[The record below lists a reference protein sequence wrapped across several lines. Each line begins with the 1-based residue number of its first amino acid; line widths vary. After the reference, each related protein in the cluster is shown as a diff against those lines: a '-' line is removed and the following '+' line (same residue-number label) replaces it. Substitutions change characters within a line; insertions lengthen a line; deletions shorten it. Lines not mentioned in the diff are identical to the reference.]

1 MDAAALLAYTNAM
14 PTKSLPLSRRRAL
27 RLAAVG
33 ISAPFIL
40 RAADSSPAHPH
51 GIVSGEPTAE
61 KVGAHV
67 LASGGNAVDAMVAA
81 ALAGA
86 VAAPHQTG
94 IGGYGASIIIASADG
109 KKVICIDANSAA
121 PAAARPD
128 MFKPDD
134 KGNVPGRVNET
145 GWLAAGVPGI
155 LAGLQLAL
163 DKHGT
168 RSFRD
173 SATPA
178 ISIARDGLKLTAAL
192 ATTIRSFS
200 ALAKTHEGG
209 RTLFFKDGEPLAAGD
224 TYRNPEVAALL
235 ETLAQRNSVDSF
247 YRGDIAQR
255 IAESFQK
262 YGGLVTAKDM
272 AAYQAREVEPLRFE
286 WNGCDVRTAPL
297 TAGGLTVLQALA
309 TLRALEWGRAGGFQ
323 PPSLTAT
330 RARIEALRIAWA
342 DRLALLGDPQHAQ
355 VPVAKLLSADYA
367 KEAAERVRRAVKDA
381 KVLAHAA
388 ESRPHTGTINLSVV
402 DKAGNL
408 AAITLTHGNGF
419 GARVTVDGLGLTL
432 GHGMSRFDPH
442 PAHPNAPGPGK
453 RPLHNMCPT
462 VVLREGR
469 PVLAI
474 GGRGGRKIPNALF
487 EALTE
492 FVALGRPME
501 AALAAPRMHTEG
513 NLNLEL
519 EAKWPA
525 DEVESLS
532 KIGYKTKT
540 SGSATLSAVAFDPKS
555 GEGRAAMR

>member
-1 MDAAALLAYTNAM
+1 M
-14 PTKSLPLSRRRAL
+14 PAPIHSRRRAL
-27 RLAAVG
+27 QLLAVAPA
-33 ISAPFIL
+33 APFIL
-40 RAADSSPAHPH
+40 RAAEKTASLH
-51 GIVSGEPTAE
+51 GAVSGEPTAE
-61 KVGAHV
+61 KVGAQV
-67 LASGGNAVDAMVAA
+67 LASGGNFVDALVAA

-94 IGGYGASIIIASADG
+94 IGGYGASIIIARADG

-121 PAAARPD
+121 PAAARAD

-163 DKHGT
+163 DRHGT

-173 SATPA
+173 SVAPA
-178 ISIARDGLKLTAAL
+178 IAIARDGFKLSAGLAA
-192 ATTIRSFS
+192 TIRSFS

-209 RTLFFKDGEPLAAGD
+209 RKLFFKEGEPLAAGE
-224 TYRNPEVAALL
+224 TYRNPEVAVLL
-235 ETLAQRNSVDSF
+235 ESLAQRNSVDSF
-247 YRGDIAQR
+247 YRGDLAQR

-297 TAGGLTVLQALA
+297 TSGGLTVFQALA
-309 TLRALEWGRAGGFQ
+309 ALRALEWDKLPAGF
-323 PPSLTAT
+323 PRTHTAV
-330 RARIEALRIAWA
+330 EVLRLAWA
-342 DRLALLGDPQHAQ
+342 DRLALLGDPQHAN
-355 VPVAKLLSADYA
+355 VPVAKLLSPDYA
-367 KEAAERVRRAVKDA
+367 RETAGKIQRAVKEGRPL
-381 KVLAHAA
+381 VQAA
-388 ESRPHTGTINLSVV
+388 ASRPHTGTINLSVV

-408 AAITLTHGNGF
+408 AAITLTHGGGF

-442 PAHPNAPGPGK
+442 PGHPNCPGPGK
-453 RPLHNMCPT
+453 RPLHNMVPT
-462 VVLREGR
+462 IVLRGGR
-469 PVLAI
+469 PVLAV

-487 EALTE
+487 EVLTHY
-492 FVALGRPME
+492 VALGQPWE
-501 AALAAPRMHTEG
+501 AALAAPRLHTEG
-513 NLNLEL
+513 NLDLEL

-525 DEVESLS
+525 AEAEALARL
-532 KIGYKTKT
+532 GYKTKT
-540 SGSATLSAVAFDPKS
+540 ASSATMSAAAFNPET
-555 GEGRAAMR
+555 GGTRAAMR

>member
-1 MDAAALLAYTNAM
+1 MDAAPPLAYTNAM
-14 PTKSLPLSRRRAL
+14 LANSILLSRRRAL
-27 RLAAVG
+27 RLTAIG
-33 ISAPFIL
+33 LSAPFAL
-40 RAADSSPAHPH
+40 RAADSFPKHLH
-51 GIVSGEPTAE
+51 GVVSGEPTAE
-61 KVGAHV
+61 KVGAQV

-94 IGGYGASIIIASADG
+94 IGGYGASIIIARADG
-109 KKVICIDANSAA
+109 KKVVCIDANSAA
-121 PAAARPD
+121 PATARAD

-134 KGNVPGRVNET
+134 KGVVPGRVNET
-145 GWLAAGVPGI
+145 GWRAAGVPGI

-163 DKHGT
+163 DRHGT

-173 SATPA
+173 SVAPA
-178 ISIARDGLKLTAAL
+178 IAIAREGFKLSASL

-200 ALAKTHEGG
+200 TLAKTHEGG
-209 RTLFFKDGEPLAAGD
+209 RTLFFKDGEPLGAGD
-224 TYRNPEVAALL
+224 TYRNLEIAALL

-247 YRGDIAQR
+247 YRGDLAQR
-255 IAESFQK
+255 IADAFQK
-262 YGGLVTAKDM
+262 YGGLVTVKDL

-297 TAGGLTVLQALA
+297 TAGGLTVLQALTA
-309 TLRALEWGRAGGFQ
+309 LRALEWDKQPAGL
-323 PPSLTAT
+323 PRTH
-330 RARIEALRIAWA
+330 ARIEALRIAWA

-367 KEAAERVRRAVKDA
+367 KQTAERVRRSLKDG
-381 KVLAHAA
+381 KPLAHAA
-388 ESRPHTGTINLSVV
+388 ESRAHSGTINLSVV

-432 GHGMSRFDPH
+432 GHGMSRFDPQ
-442 PAHPNAPGPGK
+442 PGHPNAPGPSK

-474 GGRGGRKIPNALF
+474 GGRGGRKILNALF

-492 FVALGRPME
+492 FVALGQPME
-501 AALAAPRMHTEG
+501 AALAAPRLHIEG

-525 DEVESLS
+525 NEVEALG
-532 KIGYKTKT
+532 KFGYQTKT
-540 SGSATLSAVAFDPKS
+540 AAIATLSATAFDPKS
-555 GEGRAAMR
+555 GEGRAGMR